1 MRFFF
6 FTIMWL
12 VPLLHVQAQAVRL
25 QNLMGSDY
33 KSRTIYTEIE
43 NRLLVLP
50 KNAARTVSCEGCTAF
65 LTNDTLVIQPSQR
78 GMVRFSITT
87 DGGDQTFNYQAEIIP
102 EFRLNLEGHTR
113 GTIHISR
120 FVLGQKF
127 VIVTDG
133 RDYWSQFKLSRFACN
148 INNQA
153 VVNNGPAP
161 GREIADA
168 LLRAPRGSKVNI
180 TSIVLINKKNRRKEF
195 IRNNQLFVVE

>member
-1 MRFFF
+1 MRF
-6 FTIMWL
+6 
-12 VPLLHVQAQAVRL
+12 LLFIVIWSTAAFHSNAQAVRL

-33 KSRTIYTEIE
+33 KSRTIYTEVE
-43 NRLLVLP
+43 NKLLVLP
-50 KNAARTVSCEGCTAF
+50 KNAAKAVSCEGCTAF
-65 LTNDTLVIQPSQR
+65 LTNDTLVIQPQQR

-87 DGGDQTFNYQAEIIP
+87 DGGDQAFNYQAEIIP

-113 GTIHISR
+113 GTIHLSR

-127 VIVTDG
+127 VVVSDG

-153 VVNNGPAP
+153 VINNGPAP

>member
-1 MRFFF
+1 
-6 FTIMWL
+6 
-12 VPLLHVQAQAVRL
+12 
-25 QNLMGSDY
+25 
-33 KSRTIYTEIE
+33 
-43 NRLLVLP
+43 
-50 KNAARTVSCEGCTAF
+50 
-65 LTNDTLVIQPSQR
+65 
-78 GMVRFSITT
+78 
-87 DGGDQTFNYQAEIIP
+87 
-102 EFRLNLEGHTR
+102 
-113 GTIHISR
+113 
-120 FVLGQKF
+120 VLGQKF